1 MGYSIFVKYN
11 NTANRPLFEQY
22 GLHSSATGS
31 TSTTFKPFETDDLEE
46 LENTILSLDKVYGH
60 ENLLICKV
68 VEASY
73 SVDVAIEEDTE
84 NTTTPDDTT
93 GDDTTDDG
101 EGEDITTP

>member
-22 GLHSSATGS
+22 GSYSSATGS
-31 TSTTFKPFETDDLEE
+31 KETAFKPFETDDLEE

-68 VEASY
+68 VETSY
-73 SVDVAIEEDTE
+73 SVDVAIEEDTTD
-84 NTTTPDDTT
+84 TTTPTEPDDTT
-93 GDDTTDDG
+93 GDDL
-101 EGEDITTP
+101 